1 MKQMK
6 ADIVVIGGGTAGL
19 AAALTALEHGTKELI
34 LLEKRINYGGNSS
47 MAGGFVFGA
56 ESSLQKKEGK
66 INDKDK
72 FFTDDI
78 AFHHADKINPRL
90 IRKLISGSGETIDW
104 LEKQG
109 IQFQLAM
116 ASNTHIIKGKYPHS
130 IMQYSLAMEILA
142 NKITEKGGKILLR
155 TAAKK
160 ILRDETGA
168 VSGVVAATRDGEEIE
183 IKCKSVI
190 LSPGGFTGNKELLKK
205 YFGYDDFATEALP
218 LKGDGIKMA
227 EEAGAYLEDYATL
240 CAHGIHPAFISLQ
253 SIKNSPNSHAIVSPG
268 TIFINAKGE
277 RFSDPTLAFLGA
289 GKLQIRQ
296 PGGVAYTVVDEKILA
311 QLADTHDEVAMSS
324 RTTAYAP
331 GSDKIVNEVKK
342 AAKIGKDVGVSDSW
356 EGLAAYI
363 GCDAGNLKKTIQ
375 EYNSF
380 CEKGCDETF
389 MKDKKFLKP
398 LKNPPFYAIKLQ
410 AGMVEAIG
418 PVRINDCMEVLDKQQ
433 DPIQG
438 FYAAG
443 AITSGWCGNDY
454 HLFGSNLGFGTT
466 GGRIAGENA
475 AKYLAK

>member
-19 AAALTALEHGTKELI
+19 AAALTALERGTKKVV

-47 MAGGFVFGA
+47 MAGGFLFGA
-56 ESSLQKKEGK
+56 ESRLQKEKGN
-66 INDKDK
+66 INYKDK
-72 FFTDDI
+72 IFTEDI
-78 AFHHADKINPRL
+78 EFHHADRINPRL
-90 IRKLISGSGETIDW
+90 IRTLISKSGATIDW
-104 LEKQG
+104 LEDQG
-109 IQFQLAM
+109 IQFELGM
-116 ASNTHIIKGKYPHS
+116 RNTHIIKGKFPYS

-142 NKITEKGGKILLR
+142 NKITEKGGQILLR
-155 TAAKK
+155 TIAKK
-160 ILRDETGA
+160 IERDAKGSI
-168 VSGVVAATRDGEEIE
+168 SGVVAATRDGEETE

-253 SIKNSPNSHAIVSPG
+253 SIKNTPNSHAYLSPS
-268 TIFINAKGE
+268 TLFINAKGV
-277 RFSDPTLAFLGA
+277 RFSDPGLAFLGA

-296 PGGVAYTVVDEKILA
+296 KDGAAYAIMDENVLNN
-311 QLADTHDEVAMSS
+311 LTDNMDELKMST
-324 RTTAYAP
+324 RTTIYERAN
-331 GSDKIVNEVKK
+331 SRLVNDLKA
-342 AAKIGKDVGVSDSW
+342 AAKIGKDVCVSNDW
-356 EGLAAYI
+356 DGIAKYL
-363 GCDAGNLKKTIQ
+363 GCDVSNLKKTIE
-375 EYNSF
+375 EYNGYCS
-380 CEKGCDETF
+380 KGCDEMF
-389 MKDKKFLKP
+389 MKEKKSLKP
-398 LKNPPFYAIKLQ
+398 LSTPPYYAIKLQ

-418 PVRINDCMEVLDKQQ
+418 PVRINENMEVLDKQE
-433 DPIQG
+433 DPIPG

-443 AITSGWCGNDY
+443 AITSGWCGHDY